1 MSGTA
6 EHPRRSP
13 EEQQRL
19 EQMLRD
25 LFEGGI
31 PFNRVLGVE
40 VESVDPAGPRI
51 RFPMRPQLIGH
62 PLYGRLHGGVI
73 SSVLDA
79 TAGFALLCTLAEKYH
94 HETVDQLAIRF
105 SRMGTIDLRIDY
117 LHPGM
122 GKHFISSAVVTRV
135 GGRIG
140 SVQMRLENDSGT
152 LVATGA
158 AAYVIS

>member
-1 MSGTA
+1 
-6 EHPRRSP
+6 
-13 EEQQRL
+13 
-19 EQMLRD
+19 MLRD

-40 VESVDPAGPRI
+40 IESLDPTGPRI
-51 RFPMRPQLIGH
+51 RFPMRPQLVGH

-79 TAGFALLCTLAEKYH
+79 TAGFALLCALAEKH
-94 HETVDQLAIRF
+94 NNEPVDHLIMRF

-122 GKHFISSAVVTRV
+122 GKHFIGHGKVTRL

-140 SVQMRLENDSGT
+140 SVQMRLENDTGT
-152 LVATGA
+152 LIATGA
-158 AAYVIS
+158 AAYIIS